1 MRCLY
6 CGKDYWLPAQIRD
19 DPDFCSGAHREKYNN
34 LVERAMRCIQ
44 GEAPLP
50 ASAAMPAPVMAAP
63 VAGRGAADP
72 ADSGGRAAAAAGLDK
87 APIRVNSALSHLRF
101 REKPHIPQLAARPVF
116 DRLKEG
122 DPEAPNPAEKT
133 AAQNSP
139 EPKGM
144 SAGPTF
150 SLLDTNDPARRKA
163 GRLVLIAVA
172 ACLAVGGVL
181 WIGASA
187 VRLGKKLLSPSVQE
201 TAARKPAAPEIVPPP
216 EPASGPR
223 PASDEDSIGWF
234 RKAAIPYAAARVS
247 DSFDRGMAAW
257 DVASRGWAPG
267 WSHSPDGYV
276 RPGQLA
282 LLQPTLGYGDYRMEF
297 FGEIENKSLSWVVRG
312 KDRRNYYA
320 MQLTLTRGGL
330 RPLLSLEHY
339 PVVNGKAG
347 HTVAVPLSVMIHNG
361 VPYHVAVQL
370 QGSSYRVWIEGEPV
384 DSWSDDTLPAG
395 GVGFFAE
402 PGARA
407 RIYWLTVSKND
418 NWFGWLC
425 ARIAGTGGQAASVKK
440 S

>member
-19 DPDFCSGAHREKYNN
+19 DPDFCTAAHREKYNN

-50 ASAAMPAPVMAAP
+50 ASEAMPAPVMAAP
-63 VAGRGAADP
+63 VAGRVSADP
-72 ADSGGRAAAAAGLDK
+72 MGSGERAAAAAGLDK
-87 APIRVNSALSHLRF
+87 APMRVNSGLSHLRF

-116 DRLKEG
+116 DRLKEEAPG
-122 DPEAPNPAEKT
+122 APNPAEKP
-133 AAQNSP
+133 AVQNSP
-139 EPKGM
+139 EPKEM
-144 SAGPTF
+144 PAGPTF
-150 SLLDTNDPARRKA
+150 SLLDTDDAARRKA
-163 GRLVLIAVA
+163 GRLALTALA

-181 WIGASA
+181 WTGASA
-187 VRLGKKLLSPSVQE
+187 VRLGKKLWSPSVPE
-201 TAARKPAAPEIVPPP
+201 TAAKAAAPMIVTAPDAPTRP
-216 EPASGPR
+216 QAASR
-223 PASDEDSIGWF
+223 EDSIGWF
-234 RKAAIPYAAARVS
+234 RRAAIPYAAARVS
-247 DSFDRGMAAW
+247 ESFDGGMAAW
-257 DVASRGWAPG
+257 DMPSRGWAPG

-282 LLQPTLGYGDYRMEF
+282 FLQPTLGYDDYRMEF
-297 FGEIENKSLSWVVRG
+297 FGEIENKSVSWVVRG

-320 MQLTLTRGGL
+320 MRLNLTRGGL
-330 RPLLSLEHY
+330 RPLLSLGHY
-339 PVVNGKAG
+339 PVVNGTAG
-347 HTVAVPLSVMIHNG
+347 RAVEVPLSVMIHNG
-361 VPYHVAVQL
+361 VPYHVAVQV

-425 ARIAGTGGQAASVKK
+425 ARIAGTGGQAASIKK
-440 S
+440 G